1 MSNKIKSFTRQE
13 IKDIAEEYARN
24 DVSRS
29 YFSEKYFISETTFYN
44 MLDKAII
51 EHIVSFDMALRMKKR
66 AISNKKKRLNTTS
79 KGIKSTENHY
89 HTLFEKR
96 KAFLF
101 TKKERVR
108 ILTEFANR
116 NLKESKVAFCE
127 ANIFDLELLEKLL
140 IKSIVYDELPKKVY
154 SKILDNS
161 LISGI
166 DNSRVFEFFKILELK
181 KNEVKSGKQVNI
193 HYTYLA
199 MYKHFFPAT
208 KETVNN
214 EDEDNEEREKSPKNE
229 DGLIIDDG
237 YSILD

>member
-1 MSNKIKSFTRQE
+1 MSNKLKSFSRQE

-29 YFSEKYFISETTFYN
+29 HFSEKYFISETTFYN

-79 KGIKSTENHY
+79 KGVKSTENHY
-89 HTLFEKR
+89 LMLFEKR
-96 KAFLF
+96 KQFLF
-101 TKKERVR
+101 TKKERIK

-116 NLKESKVAFCE
+116 DLKESKLAFCK
-127 ANIFDLELLEKLL
+127 AKLFDLELLEKLL

-166 DNSRVFEFFKILELK
+166 NNSRIFEFFKILELK

-193 HYTYLA
+193 HSLYL
-199 MYKHFFPAT
+199 MLYKHFYSNQQKTIEENDTEEIKHTPT
-208 KETVNN
+208 NN
-214 EDEDNEEREKSPKNE
+214 
-229 DGLIIDDG
+229 DGDIIDDG
-237 YSILD
+237 YSILDE

>member
-1 MSNKIKSFTRQE
+1 MSNKLRSFSREE

-29 YFSEKYFISETTFYN
+29 HFCETYFISETTFYN

-51 EHIVSFDMALRMKKR
+51 EHIVSFETALRMKKR
-66 AISNKKKRLNTTS
+66 AIANKKKRLNTNS
-79 KGIKSTENHY
+79 KGVKSTENHY

-96 KAFLF
+96 KTFLF

-108 ILTEFANR
+108 LLTEFANR
-116 NLKESKVAFCE
+116 NLKESKTAFCE
-127 ANIFDLELLEKLL
+127 ANVFDLELLEKIL
-140 IKSIVYDELPKKVY
+140 IKSFIYDELPKKVY
-154 SKILDNS
+154 SKILENS

-166 DNSRVFEFFKILELK
+166 NNSRVFEFFKILELK
-181 KNEVKSGKQVNI
+181 KNELKSGKEVNI

-199 MYKHFFPAT
+199 MYRHFYPT
-208 KETVNN
+208 PKETVV
-214 EDEDNEEREKSPKNE
+214 EEKDDEEKRPLPVNE
-229 DGLIIDDG
+229 DGDIVDDG